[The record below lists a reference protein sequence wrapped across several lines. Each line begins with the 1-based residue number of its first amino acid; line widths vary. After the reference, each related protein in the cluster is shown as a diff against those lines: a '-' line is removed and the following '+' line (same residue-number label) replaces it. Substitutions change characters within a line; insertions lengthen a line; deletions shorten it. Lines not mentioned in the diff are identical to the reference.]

1 MGKVK
6 EAVFAWPPVSNQTE
20 PQVVLFNQGVSPASQ
35 STNNAFLVAQ
45 ASSMP
50 SSAFTQQQS
59 STVTTTTTSHP
70 SALQFVS
77 PAHSFGSPNST
88 NNKVV
93 QQPSSYPLVPLSGG
107 GYIFNYPP
115 LYTTSPIVPFSQPLS
130 ISIPQNM
137 VPVSPPSSP
146 ISVPTSPVSNMMLAQ
161 DPNVTRKERLE
172 KYRHKRSKRN
182 WNRPADQARRE
193 RAQARIRDEFGHF
206 VASSKSFDNE
216 KEKSQE
222 EMEVVRSQ
230 LEAWRRE
237 SQMLKDRLSQIE
249 QRLEEQQK
257 LNNELLH
264 ENRILW
270 STVPTNDVF
279 NTLNPEAS
287 YVDAFKEK
295 IDFTNVELNTTDSRY
310 VAELLKVGDELDS
323 NSSSRSWIDSNY
335 IAGSLS

>member
-1 MGKVK
+1 MLIIICI
-6 EAVFAWPPVSNQTE
+6 
-20 PQVVLFNQGVSPASQ
+20 VLEELTSFFN
-35 STNNAFLVAQ
+35 
-45 ASSMP
+45 
-50 SSAFTQQQS
+50 
-59 STVTTTTTSHP
+59 
-70 SALQFVS
+70 
-77 PAHSFGSPNST
+77 
-88 NNKVV
+88 
-93 QQPSSYPLVPLSGG
+93 
-107 GYIFNYPP
+107 
-115 LYTTSPIVPFSQPLS
+115 
-130 ISIPQNM
+130 
-137 VPVSPPSSP
+137 
-146 ISVPTSPVSNMMLAQ
+146 
-161 DPNVTRKERLE
+161 
-172 KYRHKRSKRN
+172 
-182 WNRPADQARRE
+182 

-222 EMEVVRSQ
+222 EMEGMLLLYFICDGTWLTIVVIVVRSQ